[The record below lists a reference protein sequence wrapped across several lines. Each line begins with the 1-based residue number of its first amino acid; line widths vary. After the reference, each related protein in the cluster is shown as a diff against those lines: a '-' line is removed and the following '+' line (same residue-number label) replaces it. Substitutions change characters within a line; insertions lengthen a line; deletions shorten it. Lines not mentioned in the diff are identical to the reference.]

1 MKKKSFFTLMEIMIV
16 VFLIGLIG
24 SVIGY
29 NMKGSLE
36 KGKAFKTERAIE
48 QVEDILNLQ
57 IAQGY
62 SEQDVVGSPREFLQL
77 AGHSKPDLLLK
88 DGWGKAIIV
97 SWDEVKGEVVCH
109 SPKWEEYK
117 TKQLGGAPSDEDSGR
132 RNLQ

>member
-1 MKKKSFFTLMEIMIV
+1 MKKKNKSFFTLMEIMIV

-57 IAQGY
+57 IAQGCEPEEVI
-62 SEQDVVGSPREFLQL
+62 SSPSHFLRQ

-88 DGWGKAIIV
+88 DGWGREIQI
-97 SWDEVKGEVVCH
+97 SWDSEKGEVFC
-109 SPKWEEYK
+109 SSEKWTEYQA
-117 TKQLGGAPSDEDSGR
+117 KQKATRAAG
-132 RNLQ
+132 NLENDRK